1 MTLKNTEF
9 VLKLIIQFFHNL
21 QSASFSTFQ
30 DTLLKLSMP
39 KLSEGVFT
47 LRDFT
52 SDSVMHYK
60 SCSVNTTVTPY
71 YTVVCVSKICTSH
84 GE

>member
-1 MTLKNTEF
+1 MSSKFQKDHDSEKVQNLFK
-9 VLKLIIQFFHNL
+9 KLIIEFFHNL

-39 KLSEGVFT
+39 KFSEGVFT

-52 SDSVMHYK
+52 SDFVMHYNHA
-60 SCSVNTTVTPY
+60 VLPLLLLLITQ
-71 YTVVCVSKICTSH
+71 
-84 GE
+84 